1 MRSASSTLQLL
12 FGEGEKRPQKSVYEY
27 TALDEKGHELKGFVD
42 AMGIAAARLKLR
54 EEGVYPIE
62 INQAADKKDTAL
74 TGVLGINFWQ
84 RVSTKDVSIFTRQL
98 STLLGAGIPL
108 VPSLSVLIA
117 QTKNQLLKQTLAQ
130 IREQVNEG
138 KSLTQGMLN
147 FPRIFPPFYVNMI
160 RAGESSGTINLVLER
175 LADFSENQQAL
186 MSKIRSALAYP
197 IIMLFIGSAV
207 IFLLMTFVVP
217 KITGIFTDMHQTL
230 PLITIVLIAISNF
243 LKSFWWLIWILLA
256 AAIAAFKYMT
266 TGTEA
271 GKRLWDTAKLKIP
284 VWGQVNRKIAIARF
298 CRTLATLLQ
307 SGVPLLSSMEIVR
320 NVVNNILI
328 GEAISKASKDV
339 EEGKGLSGPLTQSG
353 IFPPLVTEMVAVG
366 EQSGTLEKML
376 NRVATAYETESQSDI
391 MVMTSLLEPLMI
403 LVMGLLVGFI
413 VVSILLPIFE
423 MNQLVR

>member
-1 MRSASSTLQLL
+1 M
-12 FGEGEKRPQKSVYEY
+12 GVYEY
-27 TALDEKGHELKGFVD
+27 TALDEKGRERKGFID
-42 AMGIAAARLKLR
+42 AAGIAAARQKLR
-54 EEGVYPIE
+54 EEGVYPVE

-74 TGVLGINFWQ
+74 TSFLGIKIWQ
-84 RVSTKDVSIFTRQL
+84 RVSTKDVSLFTRQL
-98 STLLGAGIPL
+98 STLIGAGIPL
-108 VPSLSVLIA
+108 VPSLSVIIA
-117 QTKNQLLKQTLAQ
+117 QTKNQLLKQTLTQ
-130 IREQVNEG
+130 IREHINEG
-138 KSLTQGMLN
+138 NSLTQGMLN
-147 FPRIFPPFYVNMI
+147 FPQIFPPFYVNMV

-175 LADFSENQQAL
+175 LADFSENQQA
-186 MSKIRSALAYP
+186 MISKIRAALAYP
-197 IIMLFIGSAV
+197 IIMLFVGSAV

-230 PLITIVLIAISNF
+230 PLITIVLIGISNF
-243 LKSFWWLIWILLA
+243 LKSFWWLILILLA

-271 GKRLWDTAKLKIP
+271 GRRMWDSAKLKIP
-284 VWGQVNRKIAIARF
+284 IWGQVNLKIAIARF

-339 EEGKGLSGPLTQSG
+339 EEGKGLSGPLTESG
-353 IFPPLVTEMVAVG
+353 LFPPLVTEMVAVG
-366 EQSGTLEKML
+366 EQTGTLEKML
-376 NRVATAYETESQSDI
+376 NRVATAYETEAQSDI

-403 LVMGLLVGFI
+403 LVMGLVVGFI
-413 VVSILLPIFE
+413 VISILLPIFE

>member
-1 MRSASSTLQLL
+1 M
-12 FGEGEKRPQKSVYEY
+12 SVYEY
-27 TALDEKGHELKGFVD
+27 TALDEKGRERKGFVD
-42 AMGIAAARLKLR
+42 AMGVAAARQKLR
-54 EEGVYPIE
+54 EEGVYPTE

-74 TGVLGINFWQ
+74 TGVLGINLWQ
-84 RVSTKDVSIFTRQL
+84 RVSTKDVSVFTRQL

-230 PLITIVLIAISNF
+230 PLITVVLIGISNF
-243 LKSFWWLIWILLA
+243 LKSFWWLILILLA

-284 VWGQVNRKIAIARF
+284 VWGQVNQKIAIARF

>member
-1 MRSASSTLQLL
+1 MVGVSARLYFMDLKQM
-12 FGEGEKRPQKSVYEY
+12 SVYEY
-27 TALDEKGHELKGFVD
+27 IALDEKGRESKGFVD
-42 AMGIAAARLKLR
+42 AMGVAAARQKLR
-54 EEGVYPIE
+54 EEGVYPVE
-62 INQAADKKDTAL
+62 INPAADKKETVL
-74 TGVLGINFWQ
+74 SGVLGINLWQ
-84 RVSTKDVSIFTRQL
+84 RVSTKDVSVFTRQL
-98 STLLGAGIPL
+98 STLLGSGIPL
-108 VPSLSVLIA
+108 VPSLSVLIS
-117 QTKNQLLKQTLAQ
+117 QTKNPLLKQTLAQ

-138 KSLTQGMLN
+138 KSLTQGMLI

-186 MSKIRSALAYP
+186 ISKIRSALAYP
-197 IIMLFIGSAV
+197 IIMLFIGSGV

-230 PLITIVLIAISNF
+230 PLITVVLIGISNF
-243 LKSFWWLIWILLA
+243 LKSFWWLILILLA

-271 GKRLWDTAKLKIP
+271 GRRLWDTAKLKTP

-353 IFPPLVTEMVAVG
+353 LFPPLVTEMVAVG
-366 EQSGTLEKML
+366 EQTGTLEKML
-376 NRVATAYETESQSDI
+376 NRVATAYETEAQSDI

-403 LVMGLLVGFI
+403 LVMGLVVGFI
-413 VVSILLPIFE
+413 VISILLPIFE